1 MNETTSMIPAGFNG
15 AEQSGLAQRAAAGSS
30 STARAELEAMCAM
43 ARLNPRNEHS
53 ALTSMINAAKRPLFA
68 ESATY
73 SFPRGKKQD
82 NSGQW
87 VDNYVTGPSVNLAR
101 PIATYWG
108 HIRFGFRI
116 VDDDEDYI
124 GLEGFAHDLQTGAY
138 CTMPAR
144 FKKLVQRKVGT
155 GRDRKTE
162 WVKPDERDLREL
174 VNKQGAIL
182 VRNCVLSVVPPDIVD
197 AVLQEC
203 DKTLHD
209 KESGALKDSR
219 EDTVRKLVLGWAEF
233 GVTAA
238 ELEAVLGHPMAQIT
252 PDELVRLRGMFR
264 SIRDGNTKVSDHFR
278 RDQAAPQTNG
288 ETPSAK
294 MPGKVDLTQARE
306 GTPVNPPGGATVGD
320 MTKKDE
326 PAAAA
331 ANGEASAK
339 TQQVDAFGAGAELA
353 SGGEP
358 PKTVDAKP
366 ARKMTDEEKR
376 ADARRRQ

>member
-1 MNETTSMIPAGFNG
+1 MNDNTSMIPAGYNG

-43 ARLNPRNEHS
+43 ARLNPRNEHA
-53 ALTSMINAAKRPLFA
+53 ALTAMINAAKRPLFA

-124 GLEGFAHDLQTGAY
+124 GLEGFAHDLQTGAF

-233 GVTAA
+233 GVTVE
-238 ELEAVLGHPMAQIT
+238 ELETLLEHPLAQIT

-278 RDQAAPQTNG
+278 REGATAAEANAANG
-288 ETPSAK
+288 TTPTGTMK
-294 MPGKVDLTQARE
+294 LDLTQARE
-306 GTPVNPPGGATVGD
+306 GTPVNPPGGATIGD
-320 MTKKDE
+320 MSKNAGDGKTKQ
-326 PAAAA
+326 A
-331 ANGEASAK
+331 
-339 TQQVDAFGAGAELA
+339 DAFGGAQD
-353 SGGEP
+353 GGKAP
-358 PKTVDAKP
+358 PTNGTKP
-366 ARKMTDEEKR
+366 ATNTKKG
-376 ADARRRQ
+376 